1 MAEKRANEL
10 LPYWRD
16 LYLKGRMALDK
27 KNYDYCIMLFC
38 QLLDQEPS
46 CIECREALRIAQFR
60 KAEASG
66 GRGFFKKA
74 FGLTGDVTHLSKARL
89 SMKSNPGAA
98 MSSLEQVLNKDP
110 NNTSAHQIMA
120 DAALSAGYIRTA
132 LISLELLFNKLGQR
146 DMATARK
153 LADTYVKAGQAN
165 KAEEIYSQLVNE
177 NPGNLELAQ
186 ALKDVSA
193 SRTMQEGGYE
203 EAARTGNFREA
214 LKDEAEAKRLEHEN
228 RLIQTAESSV
238 DIITDLEAKV
248 AEEPQNLRWRRALAD
263 QYNRIKDYDKALD
276 AYTTLQ
282 SMLTG
287 ADSQLAMTILNVK
300 LKKIDAQLQKI
311 KAEDP
316 NNTEAI
322 DALTKEYSEIRL
334 DETERLYNENPSD
347 MLILFDL
354 ANLYFNLGKY
364 GKAIQSLQKTQ
375 NYPGKKVPSLC
386 LLGRCFARRKM
397 YDLAIRAYTNAL
409 AEKKTM
415 DEEKKEILYYLG
427 LTYEQMGKKEEAIEQ
442 FKLIYEVDIGYRDIA
457 EHVDAYYDEE

>member
-27 KNYDYCIMLFC
+27 KNYDYCIMLFFFF
-38 QLLDQEPS
+38 LDQEPS

-165 KAEEIYSQLVNE
+165 KAEEI
-177 NPGNLELAQ
+177 
-186 ALKDVSA
+186 
-193 SRTMQEGGYE
+193 
-203 EAARTGNFREA
+203 
-214 LKDEAEAKRLEHEN
+214 
-228 RLIQTAESSV
+228 
-238 DIITDLEAKV
+238 
-248 AEEPQNLRWRRALAD
+248 
-263 QYNRIKDYDKALD
+263 
-276 AYTTLQ
+276 
-282 SMLTG
+282 
-287 ADSQLAMTILNVK
+287 
-300 LKKIDAQLQKI
+300 
-311 KAEDP
+311 
-316 NNTEAI
+316 
-322 DALTKEYSEIRL
+322 
-334 DETERLYNENPSD
+334 
-347 MLILFDL
+347 
-354 ANLYFNLGKY
+354 
-364 GKAIQSLQKTQ
+364 
-375 NYPGKKVPSLC
+375 
-386 LLGRCFARRKM
+386 
-397 YDLAIRAYTNAL
+397 
-409 AEKKTM
+409 
-415 DEEKKEILYYLG
+415 
-427 LTYEQMGKKEEAIEQ
+427 
-442 FKLIYEVDIGYRDIA
+442 
-457 EHVDAYYDEE
+457 